1 MKKLLFLDNSADFF
15 LSHRSAVA
23 VAAREAGYE
32 VHVATPDSKSVQR
45 IQELGFQ
52 YHLINMD
59 RSGQNPLREILT
71 LVDLFLLFRRTS
83 PDIVHLVTIKPVL
96 YGGLIARF
104 LQVRCVVAAVSGLGT
119 VFTANS
125 FLARLRKGFISFLY
139 RHAFR
144 QNRLFVIFQNPDD
157 RQLLLDS
164 GALVFEQSRLIRGS
178 GVDLESYRYLPESDG
193 VPVVVM
199 AARLLRDKGVY
210 EFLDAAR
217 ILRSRNVKVR
227 FKLIG
232 APDLENPSSVK
243 PEHIERWKEEGIVE
257 LLGFS
262 DQVAQHY
269 ADGHIVCLPSYRE
282 GLPRGLIEAAAC
294 GRPVVTTDVPGC
306 RDAIIPGQTGL
317 LVPVMNAAALADA
330 IQSLVESPALRQKM
344 GVAGRAFA
352 ESEFSIQNVISQH
365 LDIYHE
371 SEIVQ

>member
-1 MKKLLFLDNSADFF
+1 MKKLLFIVNSADFF

-23 VAAREAGYE
+23 VAARQAGYE
-32 VHVATPDSKSVQR
+32 VHVATPGGKSVYR

-52 YHLINMD
+52 YHLIRME
-59 RSGQNPLREILT
+59 RSGQNPLKEVLT
-71 LVDLFLLFRRTS
+71 FVHLFMLFKRVS

-104 LQVRCVVAAVSGLGT
+104 LRVQGVVAAVSGLGT
-119 VFTANS
+119 VYTANS
-125 FLARLRKGFISFLY
+125 FLARLRKRFISFLY
-139 RHAFR
+139 RHAFK
-144 QNRLFVIFQNPDD
+144 QNKLFVIFQNPDD

-164 GALVFEQSRLIRGS
+164 GALVVEQSRLVRGS
-178 GVDLESYRYLPESDG
+178 GVDLDRYRYFPESDD

-210 EFLDAAR
+210 EFLEAAR
-217 ILRSRNVKVR
+217 ILRSRNVKVK
-227 FKLIG
+227 FKLVG
-232 APDLENPSSVK
+232 SPDLENSSSVK
-243 PEHIERWKEEGIVE
+243 PEHIELWRKEGIVE

-269 ADGHIVCLPSYRE
+269 TDGHIVCLPSYRE
-282 GLPRGLIEAAAC
+282 GLPKGLIEAAAC

-317 LVPVMNAAALADA
+317 LVPVMNATALADA
-330 IQSLVESPALRQKM
+330 LQSLAESPELRRKM
-344 GVAGRAFA
+344 GLAGRALA

-365 LDIYHE
+365 LKIYHE
-371 SEIVQ
+371 SEMVR